1 MKTSGMPFAAAA
13 LVLLT
18 VVAGGCGATA
28 GPGSTATPGSGSSA
42 TPSTG
47 PSASPSPAGPP
58 AAVLADLAPS
68 GKLRVAVQTPPPFLA
83 QKDPSSGAY
92 KGIAVAMATALA
104 SRLGVPLEIVEVDA
118 PPQVLAG
125 VGAGKWDIA
134 FLAVTPAAVQA
145 VDLTAPFILVAH
157 TFIVR
162 ADSTFRNIADADK
175 PGIRIGSGKAAPH
188 TPVLVAYLKQAQVVM
203 VDEGAAIAML
213 KAGQI
218 DAYADNRFSLVKAAS
233 QDSSLRVLDG
243 DFFVAKLA
251 VAMAKGHPEALAYL
265 TQFVEQ
271 AKSSG
276 MVQKAIDATGLA
288 LTVAPAQ

>member
-1 MKTSGMPFAAAA
+1 MKTSRMPFVAAS
-13 LVLLT
+13 LMLLT
-18 VVAGGCGATA
+18 LVAAGCGATA
-28 GPGSTATPGSGSSA
+28 GTGSGATPGTGSSA
-42 TPSTG
+42 TPSPVG
-47 PSASPSPAGPP
+47 PSATI
-58 AAVLADLAPS
+58 LAELAPS

-83 QKDPSSGAY
+83 QKDASSGAY
-92 KGIAVAMATALA
+92 KGVAVAMATALA
-104 SRLGVPLEIVEVDA
+104 ANLGVPLEIVEVDA
-118 PPQVLAG
+118 PPQILAG
-125 VGAGKWDIA
+125 AGAGKWDIA
-134 FLAVTPAAVQA
+134 FLAVTPATAQA

-162 ADSTFRNIADADK
+162 ADSAFQNITDADK
-175 PGIRIGSGKAAPH
+175 PGVRIGSVKDAPH
-188 TPVLVAYLKQAQVVM
+188 TPVLAAYLKQAQLVT
-203 VDEGAAIAML
+203 VDESGAIAML

-218 DAYADNRFSLVKAAS
+218 DAYADNRFSLVKTAS
-233 QDSSLRVLDG
+233 QDPSLRVLDG

-251 VAMAKGHPEALAYL
+251 VAVAKGDAEGLAYL